1 MLNDGKI
8 GNTIKIRGAR
18 NVDNNKEAQDMYE
31 AIIRKSIQ
39 WYEAEVNSS
48 NTHSN
53 PVWVPIP
60 QSSIPNKH

>member
-1 MLNDGKI
+1 M
-8 GNTIKIRGAR
+8 
-18 NVDNNKEAQDMYE
+18 DNNKEAQAMYE

-39 WYEAEVNSS
+39 WYEAEVQKADAHSS
-48 NTHSN
+48 